1 MPEAP
6 SGTSPL
12 LTDPDRF
19 NVQWWSYDDWA
30 LWRFEDMETL
40 SPVSLEKVQLP
51 DPERF
56 DISGTEFSSA
66 ALFRA
71 IHTMGGAEKEK
82 GDGSV
87 SETPEG
93 EDPEARLKRVASYAE
108 KAVSH
113 LETLNAEPGEGGNI
127 DAISDFIGKDRDNLT
142 GARKTLQDLLT
153 GDHEVSGI
161 IEKHLAEGVREERD
175 SFAEG
180 VAHRLARLLLSYYMR
195 AVADA
200 FREFAAK
207 EVEMESAPE
216 TEDNPLSNDE
226 LIGVPRSQ
234 KGSDLEE
241 LYWEGAPPAP
251 CQKLVDE
258 YLEGRSLEGLAGLV
272 AYPMSIQLASQAF
285 DEVDGDPPSDGE
297 IENYVQSL
305 SGKSLFNHAVK
316 LAVRVVAFGV
326 LECLEDEGLS
336 ADRIE
341 ELLDV
346 EAGGPPAETP
356 TPKPETPEF
365 DPSPFQG
372 DGETAGIL
380 SGPFSSAVG
389 RALVET
395 PDEAA
400 SQPGHYEKEWGAD
413 STGHPIR
420 VEELHGQYS
429 GRVTLR
435 VQAYGEPDPTA
446 VDAEMGWA
454 MLQEM
459 EMEEVW
465 LHAFLLAHASAPG
478 RRGDRKVIRIPR
490 VQIERLPMGF
500 RSRNRSKWE
509 RAEKIKEHID
519 RLRSVFVQFQNVE
532 RHGDKLRFRHDMNAT
547 PLWSLRMVAEGEKDL
562 FTGEEWS
569 EWYLEAREGMW
580 AEEFLHNHGEQWAP
594 LPKEWFEQI
603 DRRGSD
609 WGQRLA
615 VLLLFLFRTN
625 RKQGGRVKLSA
636 EKMLQ
641 ACGVDLSVERD
652 SSDRYD
658 LKQKLSSALE
668 DLHHNY
674 GMRVQDG
681 DVNMSKIDGR
691 SYWTNWKNQTVTID
705 PPEKIDRRLLS
716 GEGPERAPLPDT
728 RPGRWS
734 KKQIE
739 RLLNELGWTQKRL
752 ASELPVG
759 KQSVSHYLN
768 NRRAP
773 SDNVRAALDR
783 IQARHL

>member
-1 MPEAP
+1 MSEDGISRTSEFKAFQFGPDTEPVFVPGEDADVGDAINIFNGMQEARRTAELP
-6 SGTSPL
+6 QNA
-12 LTDPDRF
+12 DFVD
-19 NVQWWSYDDWA
+19 A
-30 LWRFEDMETL
+30 LEESLQEGRGE
-40 SPVSLEKVQLP
+40 LEKVVALQILSALVGELE
-51 DPERF
+51 DRF
-56 DISGTEFSSA
+56 GE
-66 ALFRA
+66 LV
-71 IHTMGGAEKEK
+71 EKEK
-82 GDGSV
+82 VEDEIARKSQVLKLEEGSAVENPRFLEKLGGWKDDPPEFTKEVAADFLEDADWRETAEWAATHVMYWAARDVNKEYWKDGQ
-87 SETPEG
+87 
-93 EDPEARLKRVASYAE
+93 DPEDVPQEEWGRRFNDQLTTEGYFQEVVEIIGGEWGRIVTE
-108 KAVSH
+108 AVTEAKEEELSL
-113 LETLNAEPGEGGNI
+113 LE
-127 DAISDFIGKDRDNLT
+127 
-142 GARKTLQDLLT
+142 
-153 GDHEVSGI
+153 
-161 IEKHLAEGVREERD
+161 IEK
-175 SFAEG
+175 
-180 VAHRLARLLLSYYMR
+180 LLGLHDDDD
-195 AVADA
+195 DA
-200 FREFAAK
+200 
-207 EVEMESAPE
+207 P
-216 TEDNPLSNDE
+216 
-226 LIGVPRSQ
+226 VPR
-234 KGSDLEE
+234 
-241 LYWEGAPPAP
+241 
-251 CQKLVDE
+251 
-258 YLEGRSLEGLAGLV
+258 
-272 AYPMSIQLASQAF
+272 
-285 DEVDGDPPSDGE
+285 
-297 IENYVQSL
+297 
-305 SGKSLFNHAVK
+305 
-316 LAVRVVAFGV
+316 
-326 LECLEDEGLS
+326 
-336 ADRIE
+336 
-341 ELLDV
+341 
-346 EAGGPPAETP
+346 
-356 TPKPETPEF
+356 PETPEF
-365 DPSPFQG
+365 NPSPFQG
-372 DGETAGIL
+372 DGETAGML
-380 SGPFSSAVG
+380 SGPFSSAVA
-389 RALVET
+389 RSLVET

-478 RRGDRKVIRIPR
+478 RRGEREVIRIPR
-490 VQIERLPMGF
+490 TQIERLPMGF